1 MLTIDDGGPNSRSA
15 NAKMMLTVDETAEEL
30 GVSRAHVYN
39 LIARRRLK
47 TLKLGRSRR
56 IPRTEL
62 QRLAATAR

>member
-1 MLTIDDGGPNSRSA
+1 MSTNETSRSA
-15 NAKMMLTVDETAEEL
+15 KSQRNDKLMLTVDETAEEL

-39 LIARRRLK
+39 LIHRRRLK

-56 IPRTEL
+56 VPRTEL